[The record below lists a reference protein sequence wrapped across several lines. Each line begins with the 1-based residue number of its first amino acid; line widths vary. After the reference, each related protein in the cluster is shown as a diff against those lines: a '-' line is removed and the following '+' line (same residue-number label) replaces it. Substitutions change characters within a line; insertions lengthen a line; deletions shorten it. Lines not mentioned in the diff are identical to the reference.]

1 MKKRANLGGD
11 SKLSG
16 ALLLNIC
23 YVRRF
28 LLPNFI
34 TMDLICTAKLHNSW

>member
-1 MKKRANLGGD
+1 MKKSANLGGD

-16 ALLLNIC
+16 ALLLNMS

-28 LLPNFI
+28 LVRNFI
-34 TMDLICTAKLHNSW
+34 TMY